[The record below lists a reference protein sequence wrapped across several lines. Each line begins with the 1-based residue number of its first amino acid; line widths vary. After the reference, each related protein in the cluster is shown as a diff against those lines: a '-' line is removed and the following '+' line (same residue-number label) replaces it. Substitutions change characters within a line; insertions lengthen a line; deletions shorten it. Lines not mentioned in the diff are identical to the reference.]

1 MYGASTI
8 EQTAFSVVI
17 YKREGGRSSHV
28 SEGNISFVCVGNG
41 QDPLSHSWRARGEY
55 RIDERGSIICKG
67 LNSSS
72 KGRKKKVRFDRLV

>member
-1 MYGASTI
+1 MGASTI

-28 SEGNISFVCVGNG
+28 SEGNISFVCVVNG
-41 QDPLSHSWRARGEY
+41 QDPLSHSWRACGEF
-55 RIDERGSIICKG
+55 RARGSIISKG

-72 KGRKKKVRFDRLV
+72 KERGEKVRFDRLV